1 MTLVMN
7 WGSLIPS
14 MAATNALYDGNSQ
27 PLLGN
32 TTTHNYFGEPPTMK
46 DLRIHT
52 SEAAINHGVYSLD
65 GAENSDLDVAGCLM
79 MNAPMVSF
87 GFTTGNDYKIADDAV
102 EEPALYVDIESDEE
116 SPGVQDNDIGEILNI
131 NGLVGSVQPVV
142 LRISP
147 CLAKFGLDGEWSKSA

>member
-32 TTTHNYFGEPPTMK
+32 TTTHNYFEEPPTTK

-65 GAENSDLDVAGCLM
+65 GAENPDLDVAGCLM

-87 GFTTGNDYKIADDAV
+87 GFTTGNDYKI
-102 EEPALYVDIESDEE
+102 SG
-116 SPGVQDNDIGEILNI
+116 PGHMRRPIHLDL
-131 NGLVGSVQPVV
+131 S
-142 LRISP
+142 
-147 CLAKFGLDGEWSKSA
+147 KFDMGQTTR